1 MRQSHFKLFALAL
14 VVLTLSACNGKAKK
28 IAVSEDKLAF
38 AIVGG
43 EKTVK
48 VTADGSFEVSD
59 CPEWL
64 TVETADSTVTVK
76 AGENKT
82 GAVRKCEFHLVGAD
96 GVSVPISVTQQST
109 CTHITITPNEVS
121 FTKDGGSDTLT
132 IDTDGAPLSLETT
145 ADIKAEFKDSKLIIS
160 TPANDRGPING
171 SVTITCDTVTT
182 VVKVTVA
189 GTICPTCKGSGKV
202 RCTQCRGIG
211 YIDNEMYRTQYGCTG
226 CGGQGER
233 VIHTFSEIPG
243 ENPPPPTS
251 YGFVKG
257 TGKMFCPVCGGLGF

>member
-1 MRQSHFKLFALAL
+1 MRQFHFKLFVLAL

-28 IAVSEDKLAF
+28 IAVSEDKLVF

-82 GAVRKCEFHLVGAD
+82 GAVRKYEFHLVGDD

-109 CTHITITPNEVS
+109 LTKITGQSTAESQKTVVQETDYDEEEAKAFAYSYFKRPHSCGYLEENKDFFIKSSYKTIKAKIDRMARNYELQNPGDDPFDVYTQEGSQTEIDLFVNSLGNGIFECKNSEEGLIGDGDPFYIKKAKIKVVKINGKYKIAALYD
-121 FTKDGGSDTLT
+121 FTKN
-132 IDTDGAPLSLETT
+132 
-145 ADIKAEFKDSKLIIS
+145 KW
-160 TPANDRGPING
+160 
-171 SVTITCDTVTT
+171 
-182 VVKVTVA
+182 
-189 GTICPTCKGSGKV
+189 
-202 RCTQCRGIG
+202 
-211 YIDNEMYRTQYGCTG
+211 
-226 CGGQGER
+226 
-233 VIHTFSEIPG
+233 IP
-243 ENPPPPTS
+243 
-251 YGFVKG
+251 
-257 TGKMFCPVCGGLGF
+257 